1 MQILAMEEHALT
13 ATETETDA
21 NEDEDEDTAADRPQ
35 LSPRSADLLL
45 QIPLPPLDVVI
56 IPTNS

>member
-1 MQILAMEEHALT
+1 MEEHALTGT

-21 NEDEDEDTAADRPQ
+21 NEDEDEDEDTAADRPQ